1 MSIMISRIRHFLAS
15 EDAPTAAEYAVM
27 LVFVVPVIIA
37 AVSSLGTAVSGLY
50 SSANSAFGGG
60 S

>member
-1 MSIMISRIRHFLAS
+1 MISRIRQFLAC

-27 LVFVVPVIIA
+27 LVFVVPVIII
-37 AVSSLGTAVSGLY
+37 AVSSVGNATSGLF

>member
-1 MSIMISRIRHFLAS
+1 MLSMIPRIRDFLAS
-15 EDAPTAAEYAVM
+15 DDGPTAAEYAVM

-37 AVSSLGTAVSGLY
+37 AVASLGTAVSTLFG
-50 SSANSAFGGG
+50 SANSAFTVG